1 MAIAAKIMMHKAIRI
16 LGFLAF
22 LTFAFYLV
30 SWYGVSER
38 GSTVFGVTFSTVMAR
53 ELGLDPRETFDA
65 ILDDLEVNLI
75 RVPVYWSDIERESGK
90 FDFSEYDYFFRR
102 AEEKSIKVIPVVG
115 RKLPRWP
122 ECHIPEWSR
131 SLPQGDF
138 QNRVENEIEAIVR
151 GYADS
156 SAIYRW
162 QIENEPF
169 HIYGSGC
176 ADKKISAADIDV
188 EIRLVRS
195 LDSRPIML
203 TDSGE
208 QGIWATSLSR
218 AEYLGIST
226 YYQVWN
232 DTLKVV
238 RFPFGPGF
246 YSIKA
251 WLVNLFYP
259 DGRIIVSELQAEPW
273 GPVLLP
279 HFDLDFQLR
288 LMNEKRFREVI
299 RRARLAGFEEN
310 ILWGVEWW
318 FWLKKVE
325 NKPGMWEEARKI
337 F

>member
-1 MAIAAKIMMHKAIRI
+1 MKNRVWGKIIRFI
-16 LGFLAF
+16 GFLAF
-22 LTFAFYLV
+22 LTFAFFLV
-30 SWYGVSER
+30 TWYGVPER
-38 GSTVFGVTFSTVMAR
+38 GNVKYGVTFSTVMAR
-53 ELGLDPRETFDA
+53 ELGLDPRETYDA
-65 ILDDLEVNLI
+65 ILDDLKTRLI
-75 RVPVYWSDIERESGK
+75 RLPVYWNDIEKEDGV
-90 FDFSEYDYFFRR
+90 FDFSEYDYFFAR
-102 AEEKSIKVIPVVG
+102 AEEKEAKLIPVVG

-122 ECHIPEWSR
+122 ECHIPEWSK
-131 SLPQGDF
+131 SLSREEF
-138 QNRVENEIEAIVR
+138 QKRVEAEIRAVVSR
-151 GYADS
+151 YAAS
-156 SAIYRW
+156 PAVIRW

-169 HIYGSGC
+169 HIYGAGC
-176 ADKKISAADIDV
+176 ADKKISASDIDA
-188 EIRLVRS
+188 EIALVRS

-246 YSIKA
+246 YRMKA
-251 WLVNLFYP
+251 WLVNLFYS
-259 DGRIIVSELQAEPW
+259 DGTIIVSELQAEPW

-279 HFDLDFQLR
+279 HFDLEFQLR

-299 RRARLAGFEEN
+299 RRSRLAGFEEN
-310 ILWGVEWW
+310 ILWGAEWW
-318 FWLKKVE
+318 YWLKKTQ
-325 NKPGMWEEARKI
+325 NNASMWEEAKKV

>member
-1 MAIAAKIMMHKAIRI
+1 MRNGVWGKIIRVI
-16 LGFLAF
+16 GFLAF
-22 LTFAFYLV
+22 LTFAFFLV
-30 SWYGVSER
+30 TWYGVSER
-38 GSTVFGVTFSTVMAR
+38 GSARYGVTFSTVMAR
-53 ELGLDPRETFDA
+53 ELGLDSRETFDA
-65 ILDDLEVNLI
+65 IVDDLGARLI
-75 RVPVYWSDIERESGK
+75 RLPVYWSDIERESGV
-90 FDFSEYDYFFRR
+90 FDFSEYDYFFAR
-102 AEEKSIKVIPVVG
+102 AEEKGVKLIPVVG

-122 ECHIPEWSR
+122 ECHIPEWSK
-131 SLPQGDF
+131 SLSASEF
-138 QNRVENEIEAIVR
+138 QKRVEAEIREVVAR
-151 GYADS
+151 YAS
-156 SAIYRW
+156 SPAVIRW

-169 HIYGSGC
+169 HIYGAGC
-176 ADKKISAADIDV
+176 ADKKISASDIDA
-188 EIRLVRS
+188 EIALVRS

-218 AEYLGIST
+218 AEYLGISM

-246 YSIKA
+246 YRIKA
-251 WLVNLFYP
+251 WFVNLFYP
-259 DGRIIVSELQAEPW
+259 DGKIIVSELQAEPW

-279 HFDLDFQLR
+279 HFDLEFQLR

-310 ILWGVEWW
+310 ILWGAEWW
-318 FWLKKVE
+318 FWLKKTE
-325 NKPGMWEEARKI
+325 NRPGMWEEAKKV